1 MLNKL
6 LIVAEKYIEGRPAYG
21 PPITDELIEG
31 AISSTGLVKEIRTFH
46 YDEMSM
52 RVGQNRM
59 EDILI
64 GECVEFQPDLII
76 FSRSGMQ
83 PGRGVMSALKKQ
95 GFKILNW
102 FPDAKAG
109 VTDLHTHCLPWGTH
123 VGIVDSVEAFK
134 ALNGPWPERPYRAT
148 NVILMYGA
156 VDPRVFHRVETPQDI
171 DVLFLGTIDPTDRTL
186 ALRNEYTTFLRDQ
199 GINIVCTNYHR
210 QKVLSLADQCLL
222 MNRSKINLNFC
233 GDGEGLPMLKTRI
246 FKVLACNSLLMDGH
260 DSEASHFFV
269 PGSEYVAY
277 RSKEE
282 LERLVRYYLAHDAE
296 RMAITRAGHDKVT
309 SIFNARNMWGY
320 VFEKMGF
327 PGLPRYAGESSYQ
340 RHKDMM
346 REMAR

>member
-1 MLNKL
+1 MLNKV
-6 LIVAEKYIEGRPAYG
+6 LIIAEKYCEGNPVYG

-31 AISSTGLVKEIRTFH
+31 AIISTGLVEKIKHFWF
-46 YDEMSM
+46 DEVSKK
-52 RVGQNRM
+52 VGPAKM
-59 EDILI
+59 EELLI
-64 GECVEFQPDLII
+64 EDCRFFQPDLII
-76 FSRSGMQ
+76 FARSGLQ
-83 PGRGVMSALKKQ
+83 PGSGAMAALKQ
-95 GFKILNW
+95 MGFKILNW

-109 VTDLHTHCLPWGTH
+109 RTSLQDHCLPWGTH
-123 VGIVDSVEAFK
+123 VGIVDSVAAFK
-134 ALNGPWPERPYRAT
+134 SLKAP

-156 VDPRVFHRVETPQDI
+156 VDPRVFHRVDTHRDI

-186 ALRNEYTTFLRDQ
+186 ALRHEYTTFLRDK
-199 GINIVCTNYHR
+199 GIDIVCTNYHR
-210 QKVLSLADQCLL
+210 EKVMSLADQCLL

-320 VFEKMGF
+320 VFEQMGF
-327 PGLPRYAGESSYQ
+327 GLPRYAGESGYQ

-346 REMAR
+346 RWIVR